1 MNQKLFEFLSDN
13 GFTPMMSDYEEIRHL
28 MSLEHC
34 TATERAFLDEFKEK
48 FMVQNDTIVSKN
60 KMANGEYVWL
70 YQSDFAK
77 CNIKELVNSPEK
89 ENCPICDYA
98 YDSVEH
104 ETSCQLYGG

>member
-34 TATERAFLDEFKEK
+34 TANERAFLDEIREK
-48 FMVQNDTIVSKN
+48 
-60 KMANGEYVWL
+60 GEWIKSAMPGADAIWFDYSCIR
-70 YQSDFAK
+70 QSDFKTPLEGLVDEPKKEK
-77 CNIKELVNSPEK
+77 CPLCLYP
-89 ENCPICDYA
+89 

-104 ETSCQLYGG
+104 ETSCQLFGG